1 MPGDRLGVRYEQPGN
16 GDGMHPGGEVHL
28 VRWPAEAGDR
38 RRFGEMGEL
47 CLLLVEPNELPPDDV
62 RRSEDWVRSTADPI
76 EVHWRIERLRA
87 LNPRPVGP
95 PEVDDDNIVSFG
107 DQWLPLGP
115 LDARLVSLL
124 SAHFGTLVHRD
135 DLRAAIGDSLSD
147 AALSVRLFRLRRQ
160 LAPLGLNITTVRAR
174 GYVLEPSG
182 TREASRVESR

>member
-1 MPGDRLGVRYEQPGN
+1 
-16 GDGMHPGGEVHL
+16 MHPGGEVHL

-107 DQWLPLGP
+107 GQWLPLGP
-115 LDARLVSLL
+115 RDAGLVRVLC
-124 SAHFGTLVHRD
+124 AQYGNLVHRD
-135 DLRAAIGDSLSD
+135 ELRSTAGASLTD

-160 LAPLGLNITTVRAR
+160 LAPLGLNIATVRGR
-174 GYVLEPSG
+174 GYVLEANA
-182 TREASRVESR
+182 TRETSPVEPR